1 MNNILNIRAR
11 WQRLDPFVA
20 DVLLAVGLMLLMWL
34 QIWAFTSFRPEFVR
48 FPAPIRRPQD
58 ASLIPYVFSAAA
70 FLPLMLRRRVPW
82 LAVLLTSLAALLYST
97 SRMPPAMT
105 ILGPM
110 VALYS
115 LAAYTKER
123 RTTLITLLLAGS
135 AIAIPA
141 YVFSNISEV
150 VESTGLFVMLAAAA
164 LLGDTARSRRA
175 YIEAVEQR
183 AIEAERTRDEEA
195 RRRVDEERIRIARE
209 VHDIIAHSLS
219 IVNVQAS
226 AGMALL
232 DADNPARARESLG
245 HVRDTS
251 KQALAELRSML
262 DVLRTGEGDAPLG
275 PIADISQF
283 EKLVQPVR
291 DAGIAVD
298 LSIDFDPTLVPAYA
312 SVSAY
317 RIVQEA
323 LTNTVRHAGAS
334 RVQVQL
340 TVRDGLLEIEVTDDG
355 TSTEAPIVGAT
366 SGHGLRGMSERVDA
380 LGGTFSAGPMAKGG
394 FHVSASIP
402 VTRSV

>member
-1 MNNILNIRAR
+1 MTNIRYMQER
-11 WQRLDPFVA
+11 WRRLDPFAA
-20 DVLLAVGLMLLMWL
+20 DLLIAIGLTLVVWL
-34 QIWAFTSFRPEFVR
+34 QIWLFSELRPDFVR
-48 FPAPIRRPQD
+48 FPHPEPTSGDSSIF
-58 ASLIPYVFSAAA
+58 PYVIAAITY
-70 FLPLMLRRRVPW
+70 LPLMLRRKVPW
-82 LAVLLTSLAALLYST
+82 LAVILTSLGALIYST
-97 SRMPPAMT
+97 THFPPAIT

-110 VALYS
+110 IALYS
-115 LAAYTKER
+115 LASNTRER
-123 RTTLITLLLAGS
+123 RTTLITLLVAGS

-141 YVFSNISEV
+141 YVFSNITQV

-164 LLGDTARSRRA
+164 LLGDTARSRRE
-175 YIEAVEQR
+175 YVEAVEQR
-183 AIEAERTRDEEA
+183 AIEAERTREEEA
-195 RRRVDEERIRIARE
+195 HRRVDEERIRIARE

-226 AGMALL
+226 AGIALI
-232 DADNPARARESLG
+232 DAGEPARARESIG

-298 LSIDFDPTLVPAYA
+298 LTIGFDPALVPAYA

-334 RVQVQL
+334 RVQVRL
-340 TVRDGLLEIEVTDDG
+340 DVRAGLLEIEVTDDG
-355 TSTEAPIVGAT
+355 SSTDAPIVGAAG
-366 SGHGLRGMSERVDA
+366 GHGLRGMSERIGA
-380 LGGTFSAGPMAKGG
+380 LGGSFRAGPVTGGG
-394 FHVSASIP
+394 FRVTASIP
-402 VTRSV
+402 LTRSV

>member
-1 MNNILNIRAR
+1 MTIIQDIQERWNRLN
-11 WQRLDPFVA
+11 PFVA
-20 DVLLAVGLMLLMWL
+20 DLLMAIGLTIVVWL
-34 QIWAFTSFRPEFVR
+34 QIWLFTAFRPDFIRFPHPEPQPQDTSF
-48 FPAPIRRPQD
+48 APY
-58 ASLIPYVFSAAA
+58 LIAAA
-70 FLPLMLRRRVPW
+70 AYLPLMLRRKVPW
-82 LAVLLTSLAALLYST
+82 LAVLLTALAALLYST
-97 SRMPPAMT
+97 SRMPTALT

-110 VALYS
+110 IALYS
-115 LAAYTKER
+115 LASYTKER
-123 RTTLITLLLAGS
+123 RTTLITLLVASS

-141 YVFSNISEV
+141 YVFSNIAPV
-150 VESTGLFVMLAAAA
+150 VESTGLFIMLGAAA
-164 LLGDTARSRRA
+164 LLGDTARSRRE

-195 RRRVDEERIRIARE
+195 HRRVDEERIRIARE

-226 AGMALL
+226 AGLALI
-232 DADNPARARESLG
+232 DAGEPVRARESIG

-291 DAGIAVD
+291 DAGIGVD
-298 LSIDFDPTLVPAYA
+298 LTIGFDPAVVPAYA

-323 LTNTVRHAGAS
+323 LTNTVRHSGAS
-334 RVQVQL
+334 HVQVRL
-340 TVRDGLLEIEVTDDG
+340 DVRDQSLEIEVADDG
-355 TSTEAPIVGAT
+355 RSDEAPIVGA
-366 SGHGLRGMSERVDA
+366 SGGHGLRGMSERVGA
-380 LGGTFSAGPMAKGG
+380 LGGAFSAGPMASGG
-394 FHVSASIP
+394 FRVTASIP
-402 VTRSV
+402 LTRSV